1 MHVFHGTLVSFAER
15 RVIRMDKKH
24 LHDRII
30 EIIESLIEGEISIL
44 DETDVSEI
52 FDSIQF
58 VKFIVEIEDRFNI
71 ELNSD
76 DFELDKFK
84 NVNAIVDLLMGYI
97 N

>member
-1 MHVFHGTLVSFAER
+1 
-15 RVIRMDKKH
+15 MDKKY

-30 EIIESLIEGEISIL
+30 EIIESLVEGEISIL

-58 VKFIVEIEDRFNI
+58 VKFIVEIEDKFNI

-84 NVNAIVDLLMGYI
+84 NVNVIVDLLMGYI

>member
-1 MHVFHGTLVSFAER
+1 
-15 RVIRMDKKH
+15 MDKKY

-30 EIIESLIEGEISIL
+30 EIIESLVEGEISIL

-58 VKFIVEIEDRFNI
+58 VKFIVEIEDKFNI

-76 DFELDKFK
+76 DFELDKIK
-84 NVNAIVDLLMGYI
+84 NVNVIVDLLMGYI

>member
-1 MHVFHGTLVSFAER
+1 
-15 RVIRMDKKH
+15 MDKKY

-30 EIIESLIEGEISIL
+30 EIIESLVEGEISIL

-58 VKFIVEIEDRFNI
+58 VKFIVESEDKFNI

-84 NVNAIVDLLMGYI
+84 NVNVIVDLLMGYI

>member
-1 MHVFHGTLVSFAER
+1 
-15 RVIRMDKKH
+15 MDKKY

-30 EIIESLIEGEISIL
+30 EIIQSLVEGEISIFAKRGGGG
-44 DETDVSEI
+44 I

-58 VKFIVEIEDRFNI
+58 VKFIVEIEDKFNI

-84 NVNAIVDLLMGYI
+84 NVNVIVDLLMGYI

>member
-1 MHVFHGTLVSFAER
+1 
-15 RVIRMDKKH
+15 MDKKY

-30 EIIESLIEGEISIL
+30 EIIESLVEGEISIL

-58 VKFIVEIEDRFNI
+58 VKFIVEIEEKFNI

-84 NVNAIVDLLMGYI
+84 NVNVIVDLLMGYI

>member
-1 MHVFHGTLVSFAER
+1 
-15 RVIRMDKKH
+15 MDKKY

-30 EIIESLIEGEISIL
+30 EIIESLVEGEISIL
-44 DETDVSEI
+44 DETDVIEI

-58 VKFIVEIEDRFNI
+58 VKFIVEIEDKFNI

-84 NVNAIVDLLMGYI
+84 NVNVIVDLLMGYI